1 MSELTL
7 RRKLFAAAKDAQAVA
22 KNGDSEDGG
31 FKYARAADVLT
42 EASRVLEEQGIVI
55 VPEVDDV
62 QLRFAKSGDGALA
75 IVSMTFEVCDSETE
89 ETITKKWSGTGW
101 DDRPGDKALY
111 TAITG
116 SEKYFLAKL
125 LNIPFGIDPEEDSE
139 PKRSAEALRIAA
151 EQDRAA
157 EQPDVPT
164 GQESSQG
171 TGASAGEDA
180 PPDESS
186 SAHWTAAPSPD
197 PVPAGG
203 IESEMPADT
212 EGLSA

>member
-1 MSELTL
+1 VSESTTL
-7 RRKLFAAAKDAQAVA
+7 RRKLFLAGKAAQAVE
-22 KNGDSEDGG
+22 KNGHSEDGG
-31 FKYARAADVLT
+31 FDFTRFNDVLA

-101 DDRPGDKALY
+101 DDKPGDKALY

-125 LNIPFGIDPEEDSE
+125 LNIPFGIDPEEDSA
-139 PKRSAEALRIAA
+139 PSAEAQRIAE

-157 EQPDVPT
+157 EQPDLRPV
-164 GQESSQG
+164 
-171 TGASAGEDA
+171 
-180 PPDESS
+180 
-186 SAHWTAAPSPD
+186 PD
-197 PVPAGG
+197 PVPAGDL
-203 IESEMPADT
+203 EDDLPAAD
-212 EGLSA
+212 EAGL